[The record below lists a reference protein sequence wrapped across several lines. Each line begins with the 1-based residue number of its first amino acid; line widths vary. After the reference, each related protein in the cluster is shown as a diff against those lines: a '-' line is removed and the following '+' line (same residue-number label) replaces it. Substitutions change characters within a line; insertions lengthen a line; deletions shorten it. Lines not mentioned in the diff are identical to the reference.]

1 MTDEEMQELETLRQ
15 EKHRQT
21 QQARAPTGEAG
32 RAADQIR
39 RRSLME
45 IQGYFTGKGLA
56 LSTKLLTGAALSVTR
71 VVAGGGSTADPLAAA
86 LAKEA
91 YTLTELGVY
100 ARDPNEGEILYKVYR
115 LGEPVDIKPD
125 SRMVLR
131 FYLEETVS
139 QDLGVTVECAPAGLI
154 TETDFAPVREKVMG
168 TAVSYR
174 NVEVDAAALPAYLA
188 ALPRLLTENLVIHV
202 SGTVEEPISLNGFYG
217 NGVLWL
223 KADALGDWTVK
234 NIMTMQDCSVRVS
247 IQNAVFID
255 SGAAAETY
263 YKAVVFGYNARY
275 LEVIECT
282 FTGDGTGKAVMV
294 TNQAS
299 GFMLRCTVRNFS
311 SAVCAWGASLMSVA
325 ESGGSE
331 NTYGLHTYRGGI
343 VFLDGETPE
352 LMGGASNY
360 NSGGLIV
367 RGAKLL

>member
-1 MTDEEMQELETLRQ
+1 
-15 EKHRQT
+15 
-21 QQARAPTGEAG
+21 
-32 RAADQIR
+32 
-39 RRSLME
+39 ME

-71 VVAGGGSTADPLAAA
+71 VVAGGGSTADPLAATSLPQPKQTLAVNPPSRSGNTATLPVTLAAA
-86 LAKEA
+86 LAREA

-139 QDLGVTVECAPAGLI
+139 QDLGVTVERAPAGLI
-154 TETDFAPVREKVMG
+154 TETDFAPVREKVMR

-174 NVEVDAAALPAYLA
+174 EVEVAAVDLPAYLA

-311 SAVCAWGASLMSVA
+311 SAVCAWGSRMSVA

-343 VFLDGETPE
+343 ILLDGETPE

-367 RGAKLL
+367 KGGKLL

>member
-1 MTDEEMQELETLRQ
+1 
-15 EKHRQT
+15 
-21 QQARAPTGEAG
+21 
-32 RAADQIR
+32 
-39 RRSLME
+39 ME

-56 LSTKLLTGAALSVTR
+56 LSAKLLTGAALSITR
-71 VVAGGGSTADPLAAA
+71 VVAGSGRTADPLAAVSLPQPKQTLAVNTPARSGHTATLPVTLAAA

-100 ARDPNEGEILYKVYR
+100 ARDPDEGEILYKVYR
-115 LGEPVDIKPD
+115 MGEPVDIKPD

-139 QDLGVTVECAPAGLI
+139 QDLGVTVACAPAGLV
-154 TETDFAPVREKVMG
+154 TETDFAPVREKVMR
-168 TAVSYR
+168 TAASYR
-174 NVEVDAAALPAYLA
+174 DATVDAAALPAYLA

-202 SGTVEEPISLNGFYG
+202 SGTVEERISLNGFYG
-217 NGVLWL
+217 NGLLWI
-223 KADALGDWTVK
+223 KADTLGDWTVK
-234 NIMTMQDCSVRVS
+234 NIITVQDCSVRVS

-263 YKAVVFGYNARY
+263 YKSVVFGYNARY
-275 LEVIECT
+275 LEVVECT
-282 FTGDGTGKAVMV
+282 FTGDGTGRAMMV
-294 TNQAS
+294 ANQAS
-299 GFMLRCTVRNFS
+299 GFMLRCTVQNFL
-311 SAVCAWGASLMSVA
+311 SAVCSWGSLMSVA

-343 VFLDGETPE
+343 VLLDGETPE

-360 NSGGLIV
+360 NSSGLIV

>member
-21 QQARAPTGEAG
+21 QQARAQTA
-32 RAADQIR
+32 
-39 RRSLME
+39 
-45 IQGYFTGKGLA
+45 LA
-56 LSTKLLTGAALSVTR
+56 VTR
-71 VVAGGGSTADPLAAA
+71 VVAGSGSTADPLAATSLPRPKQTLAVNPPSRSGNTATIPATLAAA

-115 LGEPVDIKPD
+115 LGRPVDIKPD

-360 NSGGLIV
+360 NSSGLIV